1 MKLKDLT
8 ILFLMAALFIC
19 CERNEGFSDKPYQ
32 DKYPINISGQIT
44 QVYTTRVDDGGF
56 CDGDQI
62 GLYGVNYLNNN
73 TTPGTLQDQ
82 GNQVDNARYTYDE
95 ANLTW
100 NASGSIYYKDANTNI
115 DLYAYYPYDNPSNV
129 TAYEFEVHQNQA
141 GTNTVDGYALSD
153 FLWAK
158 AENITPSSNKVWMK
172 FSHKLSC
179 ANVVLVEGTGFEE
192 GEFATIKKSVLVM
205 NTSRTANI
213 NLQTGV
219 ATVTGSPESE
229 GIVMMSSADGFRA
242 IVVPQTVA
250 ANTALF
256 SITIDGIPYRF
267 KTNSDCT
274 YQAGMLSAFTIE
286 INKKNHNGEFE
297 LNLVNTEIKEWI
309 ADSESHNGE
318 IRQYYVVNL
327 EQPGTLG
334 RLLKAAKKNPDKI
347 KNLKI
352 SGKINAGDFYF
363 MRDSMELLQAVNL
376 KEAEIKNS
384 IPVTYIME
392 DRTEFTIY
400 ESVETKERF
409 SEDNLTEQDYT
420 TLFRN
425 RHPEVYG
432 IYGISSSKWCYDNEI
447 PKEAFNKK
455 ISLQHFSFP
464 EKVTGINDRSFS
476 STNLSGALIIPDDVI
491 FIGSNSFDNT
501 TITSIEL
508 PHALAEIGSWAF
520 AGCSYIS
527 GNLALPET
535 MESLGKYAF
544 SGCSMLTGHLTIP
557 PKIKEIPSA
566 CFQLCSFNSVSFPE
580 GLLSIQSDA
589 FKYNFNLKALT
600 LPESLKEILSGAF
613 LNCPIQGELIIPKNI
628 IKLGSS
634 AFDGCSISSVIFSEG
649 IEISTIEGECFI
661 RNAKLSVHVD
671 IPESVQT
678 IGSGAFANCSNL
690 PSVKIPST
698 TSVIASSAFKNCSGL
713 TKLKCDATTPPTLG
727 ANVFNGVPKDNFTL
741 EVPESAVSKYQTT
754 AGWADFKRIGAHHD
768 FVISRPLMRTLNAKY
783 TKTYLLRAPS
793 GEPWSIVSKPEWVTV
808 EAETYVG
815 KSDVTITVAELA
827 QGAGNRSGE
836 IVFQLD
842 NKDFSSGVK
851 YTTTMKVEQY
861 DCVNYDGEVIVN
873 QTATAGNGVNIVF
886 MGDCFD
892 AKDIDEGKYLSGI
905 NEAIGYFFAIEP
917 YKSYKEYF
925 NIYTVVGMS
934 PESGM
939 GTVNTIKEA
948 KFGSQYSLDGITPDT
963 ETIYDYALDISTVTE
978 ENLNQTLIVMVEN
991 TQDYGGIC
999 YMWGDGSAIAICPM
1013 SADAYP
1019 FDFRGIVQHEAGG
1032 HGFAKL
1038 ADEYIYTNG
1047 FIDACSC
1054 LNPHLDSFYAGK
1066 AYGWYRNLSTNNNYK
1081 TVEWAH
1087 LFANSDYSNVVDMYE
1102 GGYFHTRGIYRSEDN
1117 SCMNN
1122 NVPYYSAISR
1132 QEMVERIKKYAG
1144 EEFRL
1149 QDFYDNDVRDASNND
1164 FVTTKSVSEN
1174 VVGWSS
1180 AAKQMPPKFM
1190 GHSPKIRKQH

>member
-1 MKLKDLT
+1 MNLKNLSV
-8 ILFLMAALFIC
+8 LFLMAALFIC

-62 GLYGVNYLNNN
+62 GLYGVNWLNNN
-73 TTPGTLQDQ
+73 TTAGTLQDQ

-115 DLYAYYPYDNPSNV
+115 DLYAYYPYDTPSSV
-129 TAYEFEVHQNQA
+129 TAYPFEVHQNQA

-158 AENITPSSNKVWMK
+158 AENVTPSSNKVWMK

-179 ANVVLVEGTGFEE
+179 ANVVLVEGTGFDE
-192 GEFATIKKSVLVM
+192 GEFATLKKSVLVM

-213 NLQTGV
+213 NLQTGE

-229 GIVMMSSADGFRA
+229 GIVMMNSADGFRA

-267 KTNSDCT
+267 KTNSECK
-274 YQAGMLSAFTIE
+274 YQAGMLSSFTIE
-286 INKKNHNGEFE
+286 INKKSHSGELE
-297 LNLVNTEIKEWI
+297 LKLINSEIKEWI

-327 EQPGTLG
+327 EKPGTLG
-334 RLLKAAKKNPDKI
+334 RTIKAAKKNPNKI
-347 KNLKI
+347 KNLKVA
-352 SGKINAGDFYF
+352 GKINTGDFLF
-363 MRDSMELLQAVNL
+363 MRDSMELLAAVNL
-376 KEAEIKNS
+376 KDAEIKNS
-384 IPVTYIME
+384 LLVTYYMNDGSI
-392 DRTEFTIY
+392 FKSY
-400 ESVETKERF
+400 ESIEQKERYN
-409 SEDNLTEQDYT
+409 EDNLNFNYADIFQTRYENVRTVDFNEHNWDYD
-420 TLFRN
+420 
-425 RHPEVYG
+425 Y
-432 IYGISSSKWCYDNEI
+432 EI
-447 PKEAFNKK
+447 PVNAYYGKK
-455 ISLQHFSFP
+455 TLHTFSFP
-464 EKVTGINDRSFS
+464 EKVTRIHTHAFYK
-476 STNLSGALIIPDDVI
+476 TILSGALIIPEDVT
-491 FIGSNSFDNT
+491 FIGSYAFNETEVS
-501 TITSIEL
+501 SLEL
-508 PHALAEIGSWAF
+508 PYNLEGIEYFAFGNCQYLSGSLKLPDNLEQIGD
-520 AGCSYIS
+520 
-527 GNLALPET
+527 
-535 MESLGKYAF
+535 YAF
-544 SGCSMLTGHLTIP
+544 YNCNMLTGHLNIP
-557 PKIKEIPSA
+557 SKIKQLPAS
-566 CFQLCSFNSVSFPE
+566 CFTGCKFNSISLPE
-580 GLLSIQSDA
+580 GLISIRESCLSGNNIRT
-589 FKYNFNLKALT
+589 LK
-600 LPESLKEILSGAF
+600 LPKSLKEIHPKAF
-613 LNCPIQGELIIPKNI
+613 YNCKTQGELVIPKNVTL
-628 IKLGSS
+628 LG
-634 AFDGCSISSVIFSEG
+634 EG
-649 IEISTIEGECFI
+649 
-661 RNAKLSVHVD
+661 
-671 IPESVQT
+671 
-678 IGSGAFANCSNL
+678 
-690 PSVKIPST
+690 
-698 TSVIASSAFKNCSGL
+698 AFKNCSFSSILFEDGIDLRTIGSQCFFDDTRLSAHLEIPQSVQSIGSNAFDNCTSLPSVTIPKSVTTIASYAFANCTSL

-727 ANVFNGVPKDNFTL
+727 SGVFNNIPKDNFTL
-741 EVPESAVSKYQTT
+741 EVPEASVPKYQTT
-754 AGWADFKRIGAHHD
+754 TGWSVFKRIGAHYD
-768 FVISRPLMRTLNAKY
+768 FNISNTLLRALNTEY
-783 TKTYLLRAPS
+783 TKTYLLRVPS
-793 GEPWSIVSKPEWVTV
+793 GEQWSIASKPDWVTI
-808 EAETYVG
+808 EAETNVG
-815 KSDVTITVAELA
+815 RSDVTITVAALD
-827 QGAGNRSGE
+827 QGAGNRTGE

-851 YTTTMKVEQY
+851 YTTTMKVEQF
-861 DCVNYDGEVIVN
+861 DCEYNDGQVITN
-873 QTATAGNGVNIVF
+873 QVASKGNGVNIVF

-892 AKDIDEGKYLSGI
+892 AKDIDEGKYLAGI

-925 NIYTVVGMS
+925 NIYTIVGMS

-948 KFGSQYSLDGITPDT
+948 KFGSQYSLEGITPDT
-963 ETIYDYALDISTVTE
+963 ETIYDYALNAETVTE
-978 ENLNQTLIVMVEN
+978 DNLNQTLIVMVEN

-1038 ADEYIYTNG
+1038 ADEYIYTNA
-1047 FIDACSC
+1047 FIGACGC
-1054 LNPHLDSFYAGK
+1054 NNPHLDSFYAGK
-1066 AYGWYRNLSTNNNYK
+1066 AYGWYRNLSTNSNYK

-1087 LFANSDYSNVVDMYE
+1087 LFANPDYANVVDMYE
-1102 GGYFHTRGIYRSEDN
+1102 GGYFHTRGIYRSEGN

-1174 VVGWSS
+1174 VVGWGS
-1180 AAKQMPPKFM
+1180 AAKQMPPKYM